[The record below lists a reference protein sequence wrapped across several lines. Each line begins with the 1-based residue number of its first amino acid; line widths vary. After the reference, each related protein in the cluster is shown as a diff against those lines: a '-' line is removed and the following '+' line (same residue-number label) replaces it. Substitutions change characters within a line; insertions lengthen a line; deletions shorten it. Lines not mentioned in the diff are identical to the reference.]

1 MRGTLQAY
9 KKVSVD
15 SQLQSASPHKVI
27 LMLLSGAIER
37 LVQAKAAIEMGNI
50 AVKGERLGKAIAI
63 IANLQSCLSE
73 EEGGDIAK
81 NLAQLYEYMQTQLLS
96 ANINNDVKIIDEIM
110 ILLAEIKAAWESIPA
125 ELHYLK

>member
-27 LMLLSGAIER
+27 LMLLNGAIER
-37 LVQAKAAIEMGNI
+37 LVQAKAAIHMNNT

-63 IANLQSCLSE
+63 ITHLHACLSE
-73 EEGGDIAK
+73 QEGGDIAK
-81 NLAQLYEYMQTQLLS
+81 NLAQLYEYMQTQLLH
-96 ANINNDVKIIDEIM
+96 ANIHNDVKNIDEVIT
-110 ILLAEIKAAWESIPA
+110 LLTEIKISWEQIPT
-125 ELHYLK
+125 ELHHI

>member
-37 LVQAKAAIEMGNI
+37 LVQAKAAMQMGNI
-50 AVKGERLGKAIAI
+50 AVKGERLGKAVAI
-63 IANLQSCLSE
+63 IANLQACLSE

-81 NLAQLYEYMQTQLLS
+81 NLARLYEYMQTQLLS
-96 ANINNDVKIIDEIM
+96 ANLNNDTKTLDEVM
-110 ILLAEIKAAWESIPA
+110 ALLTEIKTGWESIPS
-125 ELHYLK
+125 ELHYI

>member
-37 LVQAKAAIEMGNI
+37 LVQAKAAMQMGNI
-50 AVKGERLGKAIAI
+50 AVKGERLGKAVAI
-63 IANLQSCLSE
+63 IANLQACLSE

-81 NLAQLYEYMQTQLLS
+81 NLAQLYGYMQTQLLN
-96 ANINNDVKIIDEIM
+96 ANLNNDVNTIDEVIT
-110 ILLAEIKAAWESIPA
+110 LLTEIKTGWESIPA
-125 ELHYLK
+125 ELHYVE

>member
-37 LVQAKAAIEMGNI
+37 LVQAKAAMQMGNI
-50 AVKGERLGKAIAI
+50 AVKGERLGKAITI
-63 IANLQSCLSE
+63 IANLQACLSE

-81 NLAQLYEYMQTQLLS
+81 NLSQLYEYMQAQLLS
-96 ANINNDVKIIDEIM
+96 ANINNDVIIIDEI
-110 ILLAEIKAAWESIPA
+110 ISLLNEIKTGWESIPP
-125 ELHYLK
+125 EMHYVQ

>member
-37 LVQAKAAIEMGNI
+37 LVQAKAAMQMGNI

-63 IANLQSCLSE
+63 IANLQACLSE
-73 EEGGDIAK
+73 DEGGEIAK
-81 NLAQLYEYMQTQLLS
+81 NLAQLYEYMQNQLLS
-96 ANINNDVKIIDEIM
+96 ANIDNNVKIIDEVM
-110 ILLAEIKAAWESIPA
+110 TLLTEIKAAWESIPA
-125 ELHYLK
+125 ELHYV

>member
-37 LVQAKAAIEMGNI
+37 LVQAKAAMQMGNI
-50 AVKGERLGKAIAI
+50 AVKGERLGKAVAI
-63 IANLQSCLSE
+63 IANLQACLSE

-96 ANINNDVKIIDEIM
+96 ANLNNDVKTLDEVM
-110 ILLAEIKAAWESIPA
+110 VLLTEIKTGWESIPT
-125 ELHYLK
+125 ELHYV